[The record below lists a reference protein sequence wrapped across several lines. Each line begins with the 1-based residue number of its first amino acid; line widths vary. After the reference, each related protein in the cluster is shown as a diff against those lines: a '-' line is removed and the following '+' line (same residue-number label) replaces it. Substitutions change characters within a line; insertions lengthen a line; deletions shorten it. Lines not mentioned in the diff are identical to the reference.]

1 MIKDML
7 SSSLS
12 DDETVDND
20 GISTSDYLKWELC
33 KIWGILW
40 GVTWPVAFVTL
51 SNKYRINETVLKKYM
66 EEL

>member
-33 KIWGILW
+33 KIRGILW